1 MAGLTDA
8 WRDDT
13 TKSDEGGADLR
24 PKILVERLSRA
35 GYRPI
40 DTPILSPSSVFLDF
54 SGEAIR
60 TKLFLTSDGAGQEL
74 CLRPEFTIPVCRAY
88 LAAGAGRQAAYS
100 YAGPVFRSEGQG
112 TGQFIQSGLESFG
125 RPDKA
130 AADAE
135 ILALSLEAASEAG
148 FADPEVRMGD
158 AGLLARLFD
167 VLDVPPVWRRRLK
180 RGLGKGQGLQAILEQ
195 GPPRGNDHSGVI
207 AALTGT
213 DEQGA
218 RALVEDLLS
227 IAGIATVGGR
237 TASEI
242 AERFLAQVAS
252 RAAPAFGNERRQVLE
267 RFLAIT
273 GHPDDAS
280 MALRDLART
289 THCDLDEVL
298 DRFDERANFLAAYG
312 LDPDRLVF
320 DAAFVRDLDYYTGF
334 TFEARHRGG
343 FSGARKNRTDEVVI
357 GGGRYDGLA
366 QALGS
371 AEGVPAVGAAIFVER
386 IGREAIR
393 HA

>member
-1 MAGLTDA
+1 MAQLTDA
-8 WRDDT
+8 WRDDPS
-13 TKSDEGGADLR
+13 KPDEGDDRRQG
-24 PKILVERLSRA
+24 ILVERLSRA

-60 TKLFLTSDGAGQEL
+60 TQLFLTNDGAGQEL

-88 LAAGAGRQAAYS
+88 LAAGARRQAAYC
-100 YAGPVFRSEGQG
+100 YAGPVFRSEGHG

-125 RPDKA
+125 RPDTA

-135 ILALSLEAASEAG
+135 ILALSLEAAAEAG

-167 VLDVPPVWRRRLK
+167 VLQLPPAWRRRLK
-180 RGLGKGQGLQAILEQ
+180 RGFGKGQSLRAILEET
-195 GPPRGNDHSGVI
+195 PPRGNDHSGVI

-252 RAAPAFGNERRQVLE
+252 HSAPAFGNERRQVLE

-273 GHPDDAS
+273 GHPDDAA
-280 MALRDLART
+280 MALRDLARDARL
-289 THCDLDEVL
+289 DLAEIL
-298 DRFDERANFLAAYG
+298 DLFDDRANFLAAYG
-312 LDPDRLVF
+312 LDPAMLVF

-334 TFEARHRGG
+334 TFEARHRGA
-343 FSGARKNRTDEVVI
+343 FSGERKNRADEVVI

-371 AEGVPAVGAAIFVER
+371 PEPVAAVGAAIFVER
-386 IGREAIR
+386 IGRGEASR